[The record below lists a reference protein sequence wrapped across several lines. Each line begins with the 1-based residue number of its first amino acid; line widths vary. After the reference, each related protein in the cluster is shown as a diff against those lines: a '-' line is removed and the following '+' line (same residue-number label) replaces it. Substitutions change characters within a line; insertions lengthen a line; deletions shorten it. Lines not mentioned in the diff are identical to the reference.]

1 MPDDFSSKDFDALLD
16 EFINKQLNETDDIL
30 ADFQED
36 EEESAETKPSL
47 TPDDEASFEE
57 DNDENYDTDIS
68 EEDSV
73 SKEDSAPE
81 YEEDT
86 ELSKIF
92 ADLESDASYQLA
104 EEEKRLYNAYCE
116 FIKSVVNCAK
126 EHQAEIPEFLFSAED
141 LLPRFSP
148 NRTENLKEDI
158 AACWDVLLQN
168 ESAKLAKL
176 PYDASDEQILD
187 FAEKISA
194 PNLQLSLI
202 SYVETLIETDACET
216 AYNIRKVKYQK
227 HKIEKELYEQHQRTL
242 EKKRLYAQAVR
253 ERNFPI
259 DADLLINNF
268 FKTASK
274 DPQGAFEILTKNPAT
289 YAPIQIDKIPNR
301 LFGLIKAGPEDGKAV
316 NKKLGKFLAG
326 IKA

>member
-30 ADFQED
+30 ADFQEED
-36 EEESAETKPSL
+36 EDEIAENKPSL
-47 TPDDEASFEE
+47 TPEDDTPSEIDAAP
-57 DNDENYDTDIS
+57 DESHDSS
-68 EEDSV
+68 EE
-73 SKEDSAPE
+73 ELMPI

-86 ELSKIF
+86 ELSKIY

-104 EEEKRLYNAYCE
+104 EEEKRLYNVYCE
-116 FIKSVVNCAK
+116 FIKSVVNCAR
-126 EHQAEIPEFLFSAED
+126 EHQADIPEFSFSAEE

-148 NRTENLKEDI
+148 NRTENLKNDI
-158 AACWDVLLQN
+158 AICWDVLLQN
-168 ESAKLAKL
+168 EAAILAKL
-176 PYDASDEQILD
+176 PYNASDEQILD

-242 EKKRLYAQAVR
+242 ERKRLYAKAVR
-253 ERNFPI
+253 EHNFPI

-289 YAPIQIDKIPNR
+289 YAPIQIDKIPDR

-326 IKA
+326 LKA